1 MAQIGGRRFDHFHIP
16 QVQLGEDF
24 DHGGY
29 FNHFIGEDLEDFFV
43 LDLVHHLFSTMGCPK
58 FDNSNASNG
67 IKRVDFAGGSI
78 GGVQISVRK
87 TLQETG
93 RRGASAKHET
103 ILTQTVGHTPR
114 PYGTISKCAY
124 CRY

>member
-29 FNHFIGEDLEDFFV
+29 SNHFIGEDLEEFLV

-58 FDNSNASNG
+58 FDNSNASNVLILLG
-67 IKRVDFAGGSI
+67 ETLGESKSVCERRFKKRDDVGP
-78 GGVQISVRK
+78 
-87 TLQETG
+87 LQ
-93 RRGASAKHET
+93 SMK
-103 ILTQTVGHTPR
+103 
-114 PYGTISKCAY
+114 PY
-124 CRY
+124 